1 MFKRL
6 KKELQINI
14 DNKKGHLFLGDDKK
28 DIRLLMLR
36 PIDLIEFSEFAGA
49 NADDILI
56 WSGKTIGKEFMEKYF
71 YEKDWS
77 IETLPV
83 KKEVFLGVLE
93 GLALMGFGYLNGIF
107 KKDHILVDIYESL
120 SKEEKENIMAKN
132 LCLIN
137 QGILNGI
144 LEILGFEAEGEEVEC
159 VLLDDERCRFKFTLL
174 ETEIPAELIDEEREP
189 EAISDFLSSL

>member
-1 MFKRL
+1 M
-6 KKELQINI
+6 KKELQIKI
-14 DNKKGHLFLGDDKK
+14 DDNKSHLYLGDKKK

-36 PIDLIEFSEFAGA
+36 PIDIMEFSEFAGT

-56 WSGKTIGKEFMEKYF
+56 WSGKSIGKEMIEKFF

-77 IETLPV
+77 LEPLPV
-83 KKEVFLGVLE
+83 KKEVLLGVLE
-93 GLALMGFGYLNGIF
+93 GFALMGHGYLTATF
-107 KKDHILVDIYESL
+107 KEDHIFISIYEPISQA
-120 SKEEKENIMAKN
+120 EKENIMAKN

-144 LEILGFEAEGEEVEC
+144 LESLGFDAEGEEVEC
-159 VLLDDERCRFKFTLL
+159 VLLEDERCRFKFTLL
-174 ETEIPAELIDEEREP
+174 GIDIPEELTDEDRKP